1 MLSKEFDAYG
11 DGLCSVIFSYVQPL
25 RNRLDAIGGF
35 VEVDA
40 AKVSRAVVN
49 LTAGFLLRIRNR
61 RVVGFLELLVE
72 A

>member
-25 RNRLDAIGGF
+25 RTVL
-35 VEVDA
+35 VEAVEFD
-40 AKVSRAVVN
+40 KTKFSRTVVH

-61 RVVGFLELLVE
+61 GVVGFLELLIE